1 MRFLLLILLCLP
13 AALVAQDRPTPG
25 DWPQFRGWRASGVSD
40 GESLP
45 TTWNGKSGSNIVWK
59 TPIPGLGHASPISAG
74 GRLFIVSAISGT
86 NEHDLKVGLY
96 GNITPVEDD
105 SRHVWTLHCLSAQT
119 GQPIWCRVIH
129 EGRPQIKRHTK
140 GSHASST
147 PATDGCHVVVS
158 LGSEGLYCFDL
169 WGRLCWKQD
178 LGRLDSGYFRVPAA
192 QWGFGSSPI
201 IYRDMV
207 IVQCD
212 VQKGSF
218 LAAFNIHNGCE
229 VWRVPRNDVPTWSSP
244 TIYEGSSGPA
254 LIVNGFHHAGGYDPL
269 TGRELWRLSGGGDIP
284 VPTPIVAHDLI
295 FLSSA
300 HGPSSPLCAVR
311 PSAHG
316 TLTPPSSKQNS
327 KSSESPIE
335 WYLPRDATY
344 MQTPIVYGN
353 EIYACKDSGV
363 LSCYDA
369 RTGERHYRTRLGR
382 GDTGFTASPVA
393 GDGKLYFTS
402 ELGDVFV
409 VKAGTEFEQL
419 AENPM
424 GEFCMATP
432 AIANGLLIVRGKDSV
447 FAIAQADRATRLAR
461 CRELT
466 RKTWRRFDPLNGAV
480 RLLGLETPR

>member
-1 MRFLLLILLCLP
+1 MRRLALILLCLP
-13 AALVAQDRPTPG
+13 SLLDAQDRTAPG

-40 GESLP
+40 AVPLP
-45 TTWNGKSGSNIVWK
+45 TTWSGQSGSNIVWK
-59 TPIPGLGHASPISAG
+59 TPIPGLGHASPISAAC
-74 GRLFIVSAISGT
+74 RLFIVSATSGAD
-86 NEHDLKVGLY
+86 EHDLKVGLY
-96 GNITPVEDD
+96 GNVTPVEDD
-105 SRHVWTLHCLSAQT
+105 SQHVWTLHCLSVQT
-119 GQPIWCRVIH
+119 GQQLWGRVIH
-129 EGRPQIKRHTK
+129 KGRPQIKRHTK

-147 PATDGCHVVVS
+147 PVTDGCHVVVN
-158 LGSEGLYCFDL
+158 LGAEGLFCFDVC
-169 WGRLCWKQD
+169 GHLCWKQD

-201 IYRDMV
+201 IFRDMV

-244 TIYEGSSGPA
+244 TIYEGSSRPA
-254 LIVNGFHHAGGYDPL
+254 LIVNGFRHAGGYDPL
-269 TGRELWRLSGGGDIP
+269 TGGELWRLSGGGDIP

-300 HGPSSPLCAVR
+300 HGPSSPLCAIR
-311 PSAHG
+311 PSARG
-316 TLTPPSSKQNS
+316 ELVVPSSTQKTMTDD
-327 KSSESPIE
+327 SPIE

-344 MQTPIVYGN
+344 MQTPIVYGD
-353 EIYACKDSGV
+353 EIYTCKDTGV

-369 RTGERHYRTRLGR
+369 KTGKRYYRTRLGR

-402 ELGDVFV
+402 ELGNVHV
-409 VKAGTEFEQL
+409 VKAGTNFEQL

-432 AIANGLLIVRGKDSV
+432 AIVNGLLIVRGKEHV
-447 FAIAQADRATRLAR
+447 FAIAESGRAATLAR
-461 CRELT
+461 
-466 RKTWRRFDPLNGAV
+466 RRGSRRNHQRQFDPLNGVV
-480 RLLGLETPR
+480 RLLGLNKSR

>member
-1 MRFLLLILLCLP
+1 MRRLALILLCCP
-13 AALVAQDRPTPG
+13 AILAAQDQTAPR

-40 GESLP
+40 AVPLP
-45 TTWNGKSGSNIVWK
+45 TTWSVQSGSNIVWK
-59 TPIPGLGHASPISAG
+59 TRIPGLGHASPISAG
-74 GRLFIVSAISGT
+74 GRLFIVSATSGA

-96 GNITPVEDD
+96 GNIAPVEDD
-105 SRHVWTLHCLSAQT
+105 SRHVWTLHCLSAQS
-119 GQPIWCRVIH
+119 GQPLWCRVIL

-147 PATDGCHVVVS
+147 PATDGCHVVVN
-158 LGSEGLYCFDL
+158 LGSEGLFCFDMC
-169 WGRLCWKQD
+169 GRLSWKRD

-201 IYRDMV
+201 IFHDMV

-212 VQKGSF
+212 VQKDSF
-218 LAAFNIHNGCE
+218 LAAFNIQTGCE

-244 TIYEGSSGPA
+244 TVYEGSSGST
-254 LIVNGFHHAGGYDPL
+254 LIVNGFRHAGGYDPL

-284 VPTPIVAHDLI
+284 VPTPIIAHDLI

-300 HGPSSPLCAVR
+300 HGPSSPLCAIR
-311 PSAHG
+311 PSARG
-316 TLTPPSSKQNS
+316 ELVTPTSGQKTMTDD
-327 KSSESPIE
+327 SPIE

-353 EIYACKDSGV
+353 EIYACKDTGV

-369 RTGERHYRTRLGR
+369 RTGKRHYRTRLGR
-382 GDTGFTASPVA
+382 GNTGFTASPVA

-402 ELGDVFV
+402 ELGNVHV
-409 VKAGTEFEQL
+409 VKAGTKFEQL

-432 AIANGLLIVRGKDSV
+432 AIVNGLLIVRGKDHV
-447 FAIAQADRATRLAR
+447 YAITEPDRATTLAR
-461 CRELT
+461 SRVSD
-466 RKTWRRFDPLNGAV
+466 RKTRTRFEPLKGVAK
-480 RLLGLETPR
+480 LLGLNTPR